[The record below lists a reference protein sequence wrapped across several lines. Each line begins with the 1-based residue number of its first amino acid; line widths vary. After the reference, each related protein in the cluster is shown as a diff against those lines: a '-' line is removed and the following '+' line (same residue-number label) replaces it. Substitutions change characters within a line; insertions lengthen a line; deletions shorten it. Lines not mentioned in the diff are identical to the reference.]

1 MKAKTAYRSDTVK
14 RGDIMFYY
22 YHQIHIT
29 DGWNARENF
38 TGIEELAEDIAVNG
52 MIQSLQVARDESGRI
67 TIIDGERR
75 YRAVKFGIAKG
86 IIPEDFPIPTIM
98 RNKTTPADRLI
109 MQYAANTGVQFTI
122 LEKANI
128 FSRLHDAGLSME
140 EIGRRCQGVTKQT
153 VSNILNIPRF
163 GHPDLI
169 ELIRSESISGTLAI
183 QIIKAHIDDPEAQ
196 IATARAALDTAST
209 SGKSHATAKDI
220 AKPQKEQPIQPSQSG
235 QPQEPDDKDGEPEEP
250 EPEDEDSEPE
260 TTVVVGTAYK
270 DKVNPPPNPEA
281 YTSIVNASSTNRD
294 GSSANSG
301 PTEFTKLDTQ
311 LERLDAIMEKLE
323 FSGPERF
330 QDTHDQRFQTVEV
343 IIEYLRGTSTA
354 DVVKN
359 WLLCKEKQ

>member
-14 RGDIMFYY
+14 RGDIMFYH

-29 DGWNARENF
+29 EGWNARENF
-38 TGIEELAEDIAVNG
+38 TGIPELAEDIAVNG
-52 MIQSLQVARDESGRI
+52 MIQPLRVARDEEGRI

-75 YRAVKFGIAKG
+75 DRAVGYGISIG
-86 IIPEDFPIPTIM
+86 IIPKDFPIPTIL

-109 MQYAANTGVQFTI
+109 MQYVANTGVQFTI

-140 EIGRRCQGVTKQT
+140 EIGRRCQGVSKQT

-163 GHPDLI
+163 GHPELI

-183 QIIKAHIDDPEAQ
+183 QIIKAHIDDPDAQ
-196 IATARAALDTAST
+196 IATARAALDTASA
-209 SGKSHATAKDI
+209 SGKSHATAKNI
-220 AKPQKEQPIQPSQSG
+220 SKPQATPEPSQSG
-235 QPQEPDDKDGEPEEP
+235 QSSQPTSEPDEDPEE
-250 EPEDEDSEPE
+250 EDEDGEPE
-260 TTVVVGTAYK
+260 TTVVVGTAHK

-281 YTSIVNASSTNRD
+281 YQSIVNASSTNRD

-301 PTEFTKLDTQ
+301 PTEFTKPDKQ

-323 FSGPERF
+323 FTGPDRLK
-330 QDTHDQRFQTVEV
+330 DTHDQRFQTAEV

-354 DVVKN
+354 EVVKK
-359 WLLCKEKQ
+359 WLLCTEKK